1 MKFSRPLMRV
11 AVVAAPLLVAGMLAC
26 GDGPKGPSTFR
37 PPSKAELIGSYK
49 CYSFVGYY
57 KGSGGTG
64 YYAGSC
70 VAYARA
76 SNPNRG
82 DSIEVQQF
90 QVTTGFSVTR
100 PDFEQGTFVYD
111 SANAQATINYATDR
125 PSEVYEVWVPGPN
138 FLTRKFVPFDYT
150 GDGLIDSLTLTYQ
163 KVF

>member
-1 MKFSRPLMRV
+1 MKFARALMRV

-26 GDGPKGPSTFR
+26 GEDPKGPSTLK
-37 PPSKAELIGSYK
+37 PPSKAQLIGSYT
-49 CYSFVGYY
+49 CYRFIGYY
-57 KGSGGTG
+57 KGSEGTG

-76 SNPNRG
+76 TNPSRA
-82 DSIEVQQF
+82 DSIEVQDF
-90 QVTTGFSVTR
+90 QVMTSFGVTR

-111 SANAQATINYATDR
+111 SANAQATINYSTDR
-125 PSEVYEVWVPGPN
+125 PSEVYEVWVPGAN
-138 FLTRKFVPFDYT
+138 FLTRTFVPFDYT